1 MGQYHNSGTPRF
13 ISQPKTVQS
22 VSRMPAIKIYYFY
35 FLFWRAEVSRL
46 ALHLGNVPFE
56 NVKVT
61 FAERDALKEAGKAPL
76 GAFPT
81 MEVDGKIVC
90 QTGAIARYCGKL
102 GGFYPKDDDFAAAKI
117 DEIIDTATDITLA
130 VGATMGIKDDQEKL
144 AARAELCSGKLA
156 KYLEALEK
164 FLVQNGSTGFYVGNK
179 MTIADLAI
187 WRLMGWLN
195 GGVLDGIPKEILDPY
210 KQVNGHFKSME
221 ANPQIRAYMKE
232 KY

>member
-1 MGQYHNSGTPRF
+1 M
-13 ISQPKTVQS
+13 
-22 VSRMPAIKIYYFY
+22 
-35 FLFWRAEVSRL
+35 
-46 ALHLGNVPFE
+46 
-56 NVKVT
+56 KVT
-61 FAERDALKEAGKAPL
+61 FADRDSLREAGKSPL

-81 MEVDGKIVC
+81 MEVDGKVVC

-164 FLVQNGSTGFYVGNK
+164 FLSQNGSTGITV
-179 MTIADLAI
+179 
-187 WRLMGWLN
+187 
-195 GGVLDGIPKEILDPY
+195 V
-210 KQVNGHFKSME
+210 QC
-221 ANPQIRAYMKE
+221 
-232 KY
+232 